1 MPSLGGRCPPQ
12 RADEGIGMLC
22 YDAVYL
28 RCILPERCPAPV
40 ADLNRFFPRKKC
52 QGNRR
57 LRGCKPEVT
66 WLFDG
71 NMRKPLDSLVY
82 ML

>member
-40 ADLNRFFPRKKC
+40 VDLNHFFPEKSEKATAGCGDVNRK
-52 QGNRR
+52 
-57 LRGCKPEVT
+57 
-66 WLFDG
+66 
-71 NMRKPLDSLVY
+71 
-82 ML
+82 

>member
-1 MPSLGGRCPPQ
+1 MKRIHPKGG
-12 RADEGIGMLC
+12 
-22 YDAVYL
+22 
-28 RCILPERCPAPV
+28 
-40 ADLNRFFPRKKC
+40 
-52 QGNRR
+52 GNRR

-71 NMRKPLDSLVY
+71 NFGKPLDSMVY

>member
-1 MPSLGGRCPPQ
+1 MKQIRPKG
-12 RADEGIGMLC
+12 
-22 YDAVYL
+22 
-28 RCILPERCPAPV
+28 
-40 ADLNRFFPRKKC
+40 
-52 QGNRR
+52 GNRR

-71 NMRKPLDSLVY
+71 NLRETLDSLVY